1 MSEAEPDLQ
10 ALVERARGGD
20 AVSLD
25 RLLRV
30 LEPQIWRF
38 GLRLCGD
45 REDARD
51 VLQDTLLG
59 AVRTLGEYRGEAA
72 LSTWLYTIARS
83 HCIKKR
89 RRPKGAP
96 ANLVSLDA
104 DSGET
109 VRGLADSASGPA
121 EQAERAE
128 LGRLLERAL
137 MTLPPAFREAV
148 VLRDLEGLSA
158 PEAAALLGVSVAALK
173 SRLHRGRTALKEAF
187 TGLVD
192 GELRSL
198 AAHPG

>member
-1 MSEAEPDLQ
+1 MSEAETDLRV
-10 ALVERARGGD
+10 LVERARTGD
-20 AVSLD
+20 AAALD

-59 AVRTLGEYRGEAA
+59 AVRTLGEFRGEAA

-104 DSGET
+104 DSGEAG
-109 VRGLADSASGPA
+109 RGLADSASGPA

-137 MTLPPAFREAV
+137 ATLPPAFREAV

-158 PEAAALLGVSVAALK
+158 PEAAAVLGVSVAAVK

-187 TGLVD
+187 TSLVD
-192 GELRSL
+192 GELRAL
-198 AAHPG
+198 GVQPG